1 MEGLAVFMFFFDS
14 VGEISQVIRQGI
26 LQGIL
31 QGIHL
36 GKKMYQPD
44 TYNNIHDD
52 KTNVGI
58 GVFADHR
65 GEYVPSA
72 INTAFP
78 TRGFQ
83 SFEVGTAAVI
93 DGRWLGGDK
102 YASWYK
108 KNNPE
113 RCSLNIALGY
123 ADEQLKQC
131 IPTIEADSRAAIQK
145 LEALE
150 VECLKLAF
158 VDHRIKCF
166 HKDRLETVDD
176 YIRHANRLQ
185 KGTRMIEGNEYPVF
199 HLSRI
204 LSKSGKPVL
213 WNYDIDKKLF
223 VEHTVIEF
231 DDKPPHQDPLNYL
244 PLHSIV
250 IPRTRLVFYTNKER
264 YGVKLGLDTDIRIV
278 RLGHVAQ
285 VYANAVYLTLPQMK
299 TPNNQIVPSYASA
312 FSNDSKSSSSSSS
325 SSGESF
331 RIKRR
336 RTNSPLS
343 QPPIST
349 P

>member
-1 MEGLAVFMFFFDS
+1 MS
-14 VGEISQVIRQGI
+14 S
-26 LQGIL
+26 
-31 QGIHL
+31 
-36 GKKMYQPD
+36 PD

-52 KTNVGI
+52 NTDVGI

-65 GEYVPSA
+65 GECVPTV
-72 INTAFP
+72 INTMFP

-83 SFEVGTAAVI
+83 SFEVGSAVVI

-102 YASWYK
+102 HASWYNSSK
-108 KNNPE
+108 PE

-131 IPTIEADSRAAIQK
+131 IPTIGVDSRNAIQK

-150 VECLKLAF
+150 VECLKLAY

-166 HKDRLETVDD
+166 HKDKLESVDD

-185 KGTRMIEGNEYPVF
+185 KGTRTIDGNDYPVF

-204 LSKSGKPVL
+204 LSKAGKPVL
-213 WNYDIDKKLF
+213 WNYDSDKKNF
-223 VEHTVIEF
+223 VEHAGIKF
-231 DDKPPHQDPLNYL
+231 DDKPPHQEPLNYL
-244 PLHSIV
+244 PLHSII
-250 IPRTRLVFYTNKER
+250 IPRMVLCFYTNKER
-264 YGVKLGLDTDIRIV
+264 YGVKLGLDTDIRVV

-325 SSGESF
+325 SSGESS

>member
-1 MEGLAVFMFFFDS
+1 MSL
-14 VGEISQVIRQGI
+14 
-26 LQGIL
+26 
-31 QGIHL
+31 
-36 GKKMYQPD
+36 PD
-44 TYNNIHDD
+44 TYNNIHDEI
-52 KTNVGI
+52 TNVGV
-58 GVFADHR
+58 GVFVDHR
-65 GEYVPSA
+65 GEYVPSTV
-72 INTAFP
+72 NTAFP

-83 SFEVGTAAVI
+83 SFEVGSAAVI
-93 DGRWLGGDK
+93 DGRWVGGDK
-102 YASWYK
+102 NAPWYK
-108 KNNPE
+108 ENNPE

-131 IPTIEADSRAAIQK
+131 IPTIEVDGRTAIQK

-158 VDHRIKCF
+158 IDHRIKCC
-166 HKDRLETVDD
+166 HKDKLESVDD

-185 KGTRMIEGNEYPVF
+185 KGTRTIGGNDYPVF

-204 LSKSGKPVL
+204 VVKSGRPVL
-213 WNYDIDKKLF
+213 WNYNNSAKLF
-223 VEHTVIEF
+223 VKHTGIEF

-250 IPRTRLVFYTNKER
+250 IPRMRLVFYTNKER

-285 VYANAVYLTLPQMK
+285 VYANAVYLTLSSCK
-299 TPNNQIVPSYASA
+299 TPNSHTTPPRSSA
-312 FSNDSKSSSSSSS
+312 FSSSSSSS
-325 SSGESF
+325 SDDSF

-336 RTNSPLS
+336 RTRSPKS
-343 QPPIST
+343 QPPNST

>member
-1 MEGLAVFMFFFDS
+1 MS
-14 VGEISQVIRQGI
+14 S
-26 LQGIL
+26 
-31 QGIHL
+31 
-36 GKKMYQPD
+36 PD

-52 KTNVGI
+52 NTDVAI

-65 GEYVPSA
+65 GEYVPTV
-72 INTAFP
+72 INTTFP

-83 SFEVGTAAVI
+83 SFEVGSAVVI

-102 YASWYK
+102 HASWYNSSK
-108 KNNPE
+108 PE

-131 IPTIEADSRAAIQK
+131 IPTIGVDSRNAIQK

-150 VECLKLAF
+150 VECLKLAY

-166 HKDRLETVDD
+166 HKDKLESVDD

-185 KGTRMIEGNEYPVF
+185 KGTRTIDGNEYPVF

-204 LSKSGKPVL
+204 LSKAGLPAL
-213 WNYDIDKKLF
+213 WNYDSDKKNF
-223 VEHTVIEF
+223 VEHAGIKF
-231 DDKPPHQDPLNYL
+231 DDKPPHQEPLNYL
-244 PLHSIV
+244 PLHSII
-250 IPRTRLVFYTNKER
+250 IPRMVLCFYTNKER
-264 YGVKLGLDTDIRIV
+264 YGVKLGLDTDIRVV

-285 VYANAVYLTLPQMK
+285 VYANAVYLTLPSMK
-299 TPNNQIVPSYASA
+299 TPISHTTPPRASA
-312 FSNDSKSSSSSSS
+312 FRNSSKSSTSSSSSS

>member
-1 MEGLAVFMFFFDS
+1 MS
-14 VGEISQVIRQGI
+14 S
-26 LQGIL
+26 
-31 QGIHL
+31 
-36 GKKMYQPD
+36 PD

-52 KTNVGI
+52 NTDVGI

-65 GEYVPSA
+65 GECVPTV

-83 SFEVGTAAVI
+83 YFEVGSAVVI

-102 YASWYK
+102 HASWYK
-108 KNNPE
+108 EKKPE

-131 IPTIEADSRAAIQK
+131 IPTIGVDSRNAIQK

-150 VECLKLAF
+150 VECLKLAY

-166 HKDRLETVDD
+166 HKDKLESVDD

-185 KGTRMIEGNEYPVF
+185 KGTRMIDGNEYPVF

-204 LSKSGKPVL
+204 VSKSGKPVL
-213 WNYDIDKKLF
+213 WNYDSDKKNF
-223 VEHTVIEF
+223 VEHAGIKF
-231 DDKPPHQDPLNYL
+231 DDKPPHQEPLNYL
-244 PLHSIV
+244 PLHSII
-250 IPRTRLVFYTNKER
+250 IPRMALCFYTNKER
-264 YGVKLGLDTDIRIV
+264 YGVKLGLDTDIRVV

-285 VYANAVYLTLPQMK
+285 VYANAVYLTLPSMK
-299 TPNNQIVPSYASA
+299 TPTKQIIPSHANA
-312 FSNDSKSSSSSSS
+312 FRNSSNSSTSSSSSS

-343 QPPIST
+343 QPPIT
-349 P
+349 TQ

>member
-1 MEGLAVFMFFFDS
+1 MSL
-14 VGEISQVIRQGI
+14 
-26 LQGIL
+26 
-31 QGIHL
+31 
-36 GKKMYQPD
+36 PD
-44 TYNNIHDD
+44 TYNNIHDEM
-52 KTNVGI
+52 TNVGV

-65 GEYVPSA
+65 GECVPTV

-83 SFEVGTAAVI
+83 SFEVGSAVVI

-102 YASWYK
+102 HASWYNSSK
-108 KNNPE
+108 PV

-131 IPTIEADSRAAIQK
+131 IPSIGVDSRNAIQK

-150 VECLKLAF
+150 VECLKLAY

-166 HKDRLETVDD
+166 HKDKLESVDD

-185 KGTRMIEGNEYPVF
+185 KGTRTIDGNDYPVF

-204 LSKSGKPVL
+204 LSKAGKPVL
-213 WNYDIDKKLF
+213 WNYDSDKKNF
-223 VEHTVIEF
+223 VEHAGIKF
-231 DDKPPHQDPLNYL
+231 DDKPPHQEPLNYL
-244 PLHSIV
+244 PLHSII
-250 IPRTRLVFYTNKER
+250 IPRMVLCFYTNKER
-264 YGVKLGLDTDIRIV
+264 YGVKLGLDTDIRVV

-285 VYANAVYLTLPQMK
+285 VYANAVYLTLPSMK
-299 TPNNQIVPSYASA
+299 TPSSHTTPPRASA
-312 FSNDSKSSSSSSS
+312 FSSSSSSS
-325 SSGESF
+325 LDDSF

-336 RTNSPLS
+336 RTGSPKS
-343 QPPIST
+343 QPNLT